1 MISLCCLL
9 NRSLICGSLSNE
21 LVKGC
26 GGVLAGCRFIVMK
39 FCLLNKKKELWSLL
53 AITHVYVDKLDI
65 LCFKI

>member
-9 NRSLICGSLSNE
+9 NRRLICGSLSKE
-21 LVKGC
+21 LHLG